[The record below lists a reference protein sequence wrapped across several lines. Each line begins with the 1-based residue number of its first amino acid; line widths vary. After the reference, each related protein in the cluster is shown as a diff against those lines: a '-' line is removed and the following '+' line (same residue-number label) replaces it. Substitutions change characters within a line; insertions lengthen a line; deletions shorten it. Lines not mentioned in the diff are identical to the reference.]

1 MKVDF
6 IYLCSAPNALTL
18 QILLIGVMTPM
29 KQPALDEDGISIN
42 RVLLERLCYLLHALI
57 YHHTGYPELYSSLL
71 ALMSNYVSPPLL
83 PPPKLISYSN
93 SNSPHRLMR
102 TCAPLFQ
109 HMLGQKKQQVSLHL

>member
-1 MKVDF
+1 
-6 IYLCSAPNALTL
+6 
-18 QILLIGVMTPM
+18 M

-109 HMLGQKKQQVSLHL
+109 HMLGQKKQQVSLHLLGQSGVNIYIDYRPQLN